1 VPIYRAHRRFI
12 GLHDIPLNSLNF
24 FIGPRWI
31 FHYPDQTVKSQKS
44 QPISKEGAK
53 NMAVVRTR
61 NVDLKVNG
69 DGAYAFI
76 AEPDDNAKHPGMV
89 LIQEWWGIEPHI
101 RDLAQKLAADGFV
114 VAVPD
119 LFHGKIATEPDDAQK
134 MVMMIRGNV
143 DRAAREIIGAI
154 ETVKAMPNVDPKKLG
169 LMGFCVGGFMTYF
182 VASRYSDLGAVV
194 PFYGAGYDPTPE
206 EVARVNAPVMAFYGS
221 RDAGIPMKQIQKIER
236 MYKAAGKDFTV
247 KVFDAGHAF
256 INPSHGMGNEKA
268 AAEAWPLAVNFLKE
282 KLK

>member
-1 VPIYRAHRRFI
+1 
-12 GLHDIPLNSLNF
+12 
-24 FIGPRWI
+24 
-31 FHYPDQTVKSQKS
+31 
-44 QPISKEGAK
+44 
-53 NMAVVRTR
+53 MAVIRTR

-69 DGAYAFI
+69 DGAYAFV
-76 AEPDDNAKHPGMV
+76 AEPDDDTKHPGMV

-119 LFHGKIATEPDDAQK
+119 LFHGKIVTEPNEAEK
-134 MVMMIRGNV
+134 MVMMIAGNI
-143 DRAAREIIGAI
+143 DKAAKEIIGAL
-154 ETVKAMPNVDPKKLG
+154 ETVKAMPNVEPKKFG
-169 LMGFCVGGFMTYF
+169 LMGFCVGGFMTYV
-182 VASRYSDLGAVV
+182 VASRYPDLGAVV

-206 EVARVNAPVMAFYGS
+206 DVAKVNAPVLAIYGS
-221 RDAGIPMKQIQKIER
+221 RDESVSKEQIQKIER

-256 INPSHGMGNEKA
+256 INLSHGDGNEKA

>member
-1 VPIYRAHRRFI
+1 
-12 GLHDIPLNSLNF
+12 
-24 FIGPRWI
+24 
-31 FHYPDQTVKSQKS
+31 
-44 QPISKEGAK
+44 
-53 NMAVVRTR
+53 MAVIRTR

-69 DGAYAFI
+69 DGAYAFV
-76 AEPDDNAKHPGMV
+76 AEPDDDTRHPGMV

-114 VAVPD
+114 VALPD
-119 LFHGKIATEPDDAQK
+119 LFHGKIVTEPNEAEK
-134 MVMMIRGNV
+134 MVMMIAGNI
-143 DRAAREIIGAI
+143 DKAAKEIIGAL
-154 ETVKAMPNVDPKKLG
+154 ETVKAMPNVEPKKFG
-169 LMGFCVGGFMTYF
+169 LMGFCVGGFMTYV
-182 VASRYSDLGAVV
+182 VASRYPDLGAVV

-206 EVARVNAPVMAFYGS
+206 DVAKVNAPVLAIYGS
-221 RDAGIPMKQIQKIER
+221 RDESVSKEQIQKIER

-256 INPSHGMGNEKA
+256 INLSHGDGNEKA

>member
-1 VPIYRAHRRFI
+1 
-12 GLHDIPLNSLNF
+12 
-24 FIGPRWI
+24 
-31 FHYPDQTVKSQKS
+31 
-44 QPISKEGAK
+44 
-53 NMAVVRTR
+53 MAVIRTR
-61 NVDLKVNG
+61 NVDLKING
-69 DGAYAFI
+69 DGAYAFV
-76 AEPDDNAKHPGMV
+76 AEPDDDTRHPGMV

-119 LFHGKIATEPDDAQK
+119 LFHGKIVTEPNEAEK
-134 MVMMIRGNV
+134 MVMMIAGNI
-143 DRAAREIIGAI
+143 DKAAKEIIGAL
-154 ETVKAMPNVDPKKLG
+154 ETVKAMPNVEPKKFG
-169 LMGFCVGGFMTYF
+169 LMGFCVGGFMTYV
-182 VASRYSDLGAVV
+182 VASRYPDLGAVV

-206 EVARVNAPVMAFYGS
+206 DVAKVNAPVLAIYGS
-221 RDAGIPMKQIQKIER
+221 RDESVSKEQIQKIER

-256 INPSHGMGNEKA
+256 INLSHGDGNEKA